1 MSPSQGDRKS
11 RYCSEKKMLEL
22 WKNLFAIAPFI
33 PHGHCYLWKPGLV
46 SLHIASDSLIALA
59 YYSIP
64 ITLLYFV
71 RKRQDLPY
79 PWIFLLFSTF
89 IIACGATHLM
99 EIWTLWHPIYWLSG
113 CLKAITA
120 FISVLT
126 AIELVPIVPKVLA
139 LPSPAQMEAANR
151 KLEREIGERKIA
163 EAALQEREQFLS
175 NIYNSV
181 TDTLWVVEQVE
192 DGEFQVVSMNRA
204 IESSTE
210 TLAEHWIGKRLDEL
224 WDIDTATTIRSHYHD
239 CLQQGKT
246 ISYEENLPFGEQ
258 ICCFL
263 TTLTPLVAP
272 DERTRLLG
280 VSMDIT
286 ERKQAENALKESE
299 ERWQLAL
306 RGNKDGIWDWNVR
319 TNQVFFS
326 ARWKKILGYED
337 CEISHHLDEWAKRVH
352 PDDFAWVME
361 TIQNHFA
368 KKTPFYQT
376 EHRIL
381 CKDGTYKWILD
392 RGQALWDDNGNAI
405 RMVGSSTDITE
416 SKKAEAELR
425 WKETLLRSMTD
436 ASPLAFF
443 VVDNRSDDILYF
455 NHRFCN
461 IWGIEHLEEQ
471 MQRGQLKNNE
481 IVPHCL
487 PVLADVP
494 AFAESCKPLQ
504 REENRAVVEDEI
516 PFSDGRT
523 IRRFSTQIRDE
534 SDRYFG
540 RLYLFEDITERK
552 QIEEQLQLADFSL
565 ERSSLALAWIDRDAR
580 ILRVNQTACEQRGYS
595 REELV
600 SMRVWET
607 DPNFPREVWP
617 QHWQQ
622 LKEQKTLSFTSQQSR
637 KDGSVLPVEITLNYL
652 EFNGKEYNFACAR
665 DISDRYRAEEA
676 LRASQARLSGVLDIA
691 DEAIISVDS
700 SQRITL
706 YNQGAERIFG
716 YTSEEMLGQ
725 TLDRL
730 LPERFVASH
739 RQHVDRFAQSA
750 QTARKMGRRGEIVG
764 RRKDGTEF
772 PAEASIS
779 QLELTGEKVFTVFL
793 RDISDRKQAETALKE
808 SEARFQAFMNHSP
821 AAAWITDRDGRLLY
835 FSKTYSRMF
844 NLPTKYSVGKTDLNI
859 YPAEFRQEYL
869 KNIRKVVE
877 TNQTLEAIELAPLAD
892 GSIGEFLVYK
902 FPLPTSSGQVLVG
915 GVAIDVTER
924 KKAEA
929 ALRQRE
935 QEFRALVENAPDI
948 IMRFDRECR
957 YLYINPIVEGQL
969 GIPPVAF
976 IGKTINELGAPE
988 ALVNLWRTTLE
999 QVFETGCEQNIEY
1012 EIPSLAG
1019 LTYYAS
1025 RVVPE
1030 LGSDGSVQSVLAVA
1044 RDISERKL
1052 AEMALKQARNELETR
1067 VKQRTALLATANKE
1081 LRQEIAD
1088 RKQAQVALQVSEAR
1102 LKELL
1107 DNTAAFISSARIHP
1121 DRVWEYDY
1129 YSPNGEEIFGYKGEE
1144 FAADPSLWLSR
1155 IPAEDI
1161 EAIVLPAMEDLYNGQ
1176 QLTIEYR
1183 FCHKNGNFLWLSNT
1197 LLAKKH
1203 ASEDYWFA
1211 TGIVIDIT
1219 ERKQAEKA
1227 LQESEQRFA
1236 TLAKT
1241 APVGIF
1247 RTDIQGNCVYGNERS
1262 FEMIGLSPEESIG
1275 AGWATA
1281 IHPEDRDRT
1290 IAAWLSF
1297 VQQGIPYHCEHR
1309 FKRLDGS
1316 VIWVLGQAIAEK
1328 DVDGNTIGYI
1338 GTITDITERK
1348 QSEQLL
1354 KDYNQL
1360 LETQVQER
1368 TAALTQTNA
1377 QLEQEIE
1384 ERKQIEDQLRRS
1396 ETKLSAILDNA
1407 GACIYIKD
1415 LNGTYLYVNRLTE
1428 EFFGCSASEII
1439 GNNDRNFFAEEF
1451 VLAYKETCDRVT
1463 NSGLVHRFE
1472 EIGIDSNGE
1481 LHYVLSTK
1489 VPLKNSDGDVYGL
1502 CGISTDI
1509 TELKKTEAALRQ
1521 SEERMQALLS
1531 AIPDLMLRH
1540 RVDGTYL
1547 DVAGNDSSLLVPRDE
1562 FIGKKL
1568 QETPIPE
1575 QIKTDLLERFQVVAE
1590 TGTLQLY
1597 EHDLEKPDGIH
1608 SYETRIVKSGVDEV
1622 VCLVRDITERK
1633 RAQVALQE
1641 SEERYRTVITAMAE
1655 GIVLQDADGA
1665 IRTCNASAK
1674 RILGLSRKQMM
1685 GRTSLDPNWRAVRE
1699 DGSPFPGEEHPAMV
1713 TLRTGKACLNVVM
1726 GVHKPDG
1733 SFTWISINSQPLRR
1747 AGEPL
1752 PHAVVCSFA
1761 DITARKQA
1769 QEALRQSEARY
1780 LAILEDQTEMIGR
1793 SLPDGTLTFVN
1804 EAFCRF
1810 YGMTREQLIGHCY
1823 EPNVFEED
1831 RELVARL
1838 VKTLSVDNPLVIIEN
1853 RVIAKGQEV
1862 RWTQWVN
1869 RGIFDENGQLL
1880 EFQGV
1885 GRDITDR
1892 KLAEESLRRYEKIV
1906 AATTDAICLVDRNY
1920 TYQVVNQAYLNW
1932 HHRNREEILG
1942 RTISEVLGKEL
1953 FEAQIKPRV
1962 ERCLSGETVQYEL
1975 WVKYPNAEEK
1985 FLSATYAPYVEA
1997 DGTISGVVASLRN
2010 LTKLKQMEV
2019 ALQQSEST
2027 LRAFFNSSV
2036 MMMGIVELYEDDFL
2050 HLSANPATAQFF
2062 GTTPEAMQNHFVGK
2076 SGMPRSLLQL
2086 WLGHYWE
2093 AVKTQAPVRFEYAH
2107 ETPTGQKWLSASVC
2121 PITIGSNGRPRLSYI
2136 VEDVSDRKRAEEAL
2150 QQSESTLRSFFDS
2163 GSMLMGIVELYD
2175 DDILHLSDNPTSAR
2189 FFGTTPEQMKN
2200 RFASEMGVPPAHL
2213 QQWIERYREALQTQ
2227 AAVRFE
2233 YPHETPTELK
2243 WLSASV
2249 CPIGIGSNGRPR
2261 LSYIVEDISER
2272 KRAEEALSLSEGRL
2286 KHLTASIPG
2295 TLYSFGYYPD
2305 GSAKFEYVSPG
2316 CRDLFE
2322 LEPEQVLAE
2331 RNLLENQVS
2340 PDDRPRFEEAI
2351 SYSLQNLQPVTAEWR
2366 NINPSGKQRWLR
2378 AQAQPECRE
2387 DGSKVWHGV
2396 ILDITERKLAEEK
2409 LKRAEYKYRTLI
2421 EQIPGIVYIS
2431 PLEATTEEAYISPQ
2445 LQQLLEVPPEE
2456 WSAGFFNS
2464 WADYVHPEDRDRVW
2478 QAVSTTI
2485 STGEPL
2491 RVEYR
2496 MITRNGRTVWIRDRA
2511 NLVLSSDGRTRVL
2524 QGLALDISD
2533 RKQIEQALQES
2544 NERFHLATSAVK
2556 GFIYDWDLK
2565 PNIVLRTRGL
2575 FELVGYRPEEADAK
2589 VDWWNEHVHPEDLP
2603 KISQQLSE
2611 AFANETQSYYVLEYR
2626 LRHRDGHYVYL
2637 SDYGTISRDANRRPI
2652 RAVGHS
2658 IDVSERK
2665 QAEAA
2670 LQKALQAAQAASV
2683 AKSRFLSNMSHE
2695 LRTPLNAI
2703 LGFSQ
2708 VMVRSSSVSPDQKE
2722 QLKIINRSGEHLLNL
2737 INDILSMA
2745 KIEAGQTTLNEN
2757 RFDLYQLLND
2767 LEQML
2772 KLKALSK
2779 GLQLTFERA
2788 LNVPQYVQTDENK
2801 LRQIL
2806 INLLGNAIKFTASG
2820 HVVSRVKKSRLSGKS
2835 DLQDPSSKTYLLFEI
2850 EDTGPG
2856 IAPAEIKTLF
2866 DPFVQTEAG
2875 RKSMQGTGLGLP
2887 ISRQFV
2893 EMMGGEIAVSSQLGQ
2908 GTIFAFDIL
2917 ASAVAEPDDK
2927 SLLITQEV
2935 IGLEPNQP
2943 VYRILVVE
2951 DVEENRQLLL
2961 KILKPLGFEVREA
2974 VNGQEA
2980 IALWST
2986 WKPHLI
2992 WMDMRM
2998 PVMDGY
3004 EATRE
3009 IKALEQQSVVAREN
3023 NNLPTNSSSTNATK
3037 IIALTASAFDEDRAK
3052 IMTAGCDDFIHKPFR
3067 ESILF
3072 DKMAQ
3077 HLGVRYIYQE
3087 DWSNSSPELATPRN
3101 LTPEDLNVMPSEW
3114 IAQFRQEV
3122 LCAND
3127 ELILQLIDQIPESEA
3142 SLAHTLA
3149 DLVNNFRLDILFNL
3163 VRASSNE

>member
-1 MSPSQGDRKS
+1 
-11 RYCSEKKMLEL
+11 MLEL

-46 SLHIASDSLIALA
+46 SLHIASDSLITLA

-89 IIACGATHLM
+89 IIACGTTHLM
-99 EIWTLWHPIYWLSG
+99 EIWTLWHPTYWLSG

-120 FISVLT
+120 LVSVVT
-126 AIELVPIVPKVLA
+126 AIALVPLIPKVLA
-139 LPSPAQMEAANR
+139 LPSPAQLEAANR
-151 KLEREIGERKIA
+151 ELEQEIRERIKV

-181 TDTLWVVEQVE
+181 ADALWVVEQLE
-192 DGEFQVVSMNRA
+192 DDEFQVVSMNRA
-204 IESSTE
+204 IETSSG

-224 WDIDTATTIRSHYHD
+224 WDIDTAATIRAHYHD
-239 CLQQGKT
+239 CLQQGQT

-263 TTLTPLVAP
+263 TTLTPLV
-272 DERTRLLG
+272 DRDSRTRLLG

-306 RGNKDGIWDWNVR
+306 RGNKDGIWDWSVG

-352 PDDFAWVME
+352 PDDITWVME
-361 TIQNHFA
+361 TIENHFA
-368 KKTPFYQT
+368 KKTPFYET

-381 CKDGTYKWILD
+381 CKDGTYKWIRD
-392 RGQALWDDNGNAI
+392 RGQALWDDDGNAI

-416 SKKAEAELR
+416 SKEAEAELR

-443 VVDNRSDDILYF
+443 VVDNRSDAILYF
-455 NHRFCN
+455 NHRFCQ

-471 MQRGQLKNNE
+471 MQRGQLKNND

-487 PVLADVP
+487 PVLADIP

-504 REENRAVVEDEI
+504 SEENRVVVEDEI

-523 IRRFSTQIRDE
+523 IRRFSTQIRDD

-595 REELV
+595 REELL

-607 DPNFPREVWP
+607 DPNFPSEVWP

-622 LKEQKTLSFTSQQSR
+622 LKEQKTLSFTSQQYR

-676 LRASQARLSGVLDIA
+676 LRASQALLSGVLDIA

-716 YTSEEMLGQ
+716 YTSQEMLGQ

-730 LPERFVASH
+730 LPERFAASH
-739 RQHVDRFAQSA
+739 RQHVGQFAQSA

-779 QLELTGEKVFTVFL
+779 QLELAGEKLFTVFL
-793 RDISDRKQAETALKE
+793 RDISDRKRAETALKE
-808 SEARFQAFMNHSP
+808 SEARFQAFMDNSP
-821 AAAWITDRDGRLLY
+821 APAWITDGKGKLLY
-835 FSKTYSRMF
+835 CSQAYCRIF
-844 NLPTKYSVGKTDLNI
+844 NVAKESVGKIDLSI
-859 YPAEFRQEYL
+859 HPQKFSQEYL
-869 KNIRKVVE
+869 NNIRKVIE
-877 TNQTLEAIELAPLAD
+877 TNQALEAIELGSLAD
-892 GSIGEFLVYK
+892 GTVGEFVVYK
-902 FPLPTSSGQVLVG
+902 FPLPSSSGEVLVG
-915 GVAIDVTER
+915 GIALDITER

-929 ALRQRE
+929 ALQQRE

-948 IMRFDRECR
+948 IMRLDREGR
-957 YLYINPIVEGQL
+957 YLYINPTVERQS
-969 GIPPVAF
+969 GIPPAAF
-976 IGKTINELGAPE
+976 IGKTVAEFGAPE
-988 ALVNLWRTTLE
+988 ALVNLWQTVIQRVVETGQE
-999 QVFETGCEQNIEY
+999 QVIEY
-1012 EIPSLAG
+1012 EIPSVTG
-1019 LTYYAS
+1019 PTTYYAS

-1030 LGSDGSVQSVLAVA
+1030 FGSDGSVQSVLGIA
-1044 RDISERKL
+1044 RDISQQQAALRERKI
-1052 AEMALKQARNELETR
+1052 AEAALKQAYDELEIR

-1081 LRQEIAD
+1081 LRQEIAE
-1088 RKQAQVALQVSEAR
+1088 RQAALRELKQAQAALQTSEAR
-1102 LKELL
+1102 LKEVL
-1107 DNTAAFISSARIHP
+1107 DNTAAFISSAHIRP
-1121 DRVWEYDY
+1121 DRVWEYVY

-1144 FAADPSLWLSR
+1144 FAADPSLWFSR
-1155 IPAEDI
+1155 IPPEDI
-1161 EAIVLPAMEDLYNGQ
+1161 EIIVQPAIEGLYAGRQ
-1176 QLTIEYR
+1176 ITIEYR
-1183 FCHKNGNFLWLSNT
+1183 FRHKDGSLRWLSNT

-1203 ASEDYWFA
+1203 KSEDYWFA

-1236 TLAKT
+1236 TLAET

-1262 FEMIGLSPEESIG
+1262 FEMIGLSLGESIG

-1281 IHPEDRDRT
+1281 IHPEDRDRV

-1297 VQQGIPYHCEHR
+1297 VQQGIPYYCEHR
-1309 FKRLDGS
+1309 FQRPDSS
-1316 VIWVLGQAIAEK
+1316 VIWVLGQAISEK
-1328 DVDGNTIGYI
+1328 DVDGNIIGYI

-1354 KDYNQL
+1354 EAYNQL
-1360 LETQVQER
+1360 LESQVQER

-1384 ERKQIEDQLRRS
+1384 ERKQIEHQLRGS
-1396 ETKLSAILDNA
+1396 EAKLSAILENA

-1415 LNGTYLYVNRLTE
+1415 LDGTYTYVNRLTE
-1428 EFFGCSASEII
+1428 ELFGCSEAEII
-1439 GNNDRNFFAEEF
+1439 GYNDRKFFAEEF
-1451 VLAYKETCDRVT
+1451 AVAYKENNERVT
-1463 NSGLVHRFE
+1463 NSGVVHRFE
-1472 EIGIDSNGE
+1472 EVSVDRHGE
-1481 LHYVLSTK
+1481 LHYFLSTK
-1489 VPLKNSDGDVYGL
+1489 VPLKNSDGDVYAM

-1509 TELKKTEAALRQ
+1509 TELKKTETALRQ
-1521 SEERMQALLS
+1521 SEERMQALLR
-1531 AIPDLMLRH
+1531 AIPDLMVRH

-1547 DVAGNDSSLLVPRDE
+1547 DVAGNDSSLQVPCE
-1562 FIGKKL
+1562 ALIGRKL
-1568 QETPIPE
+1568 QDTCLPEPI
-1575 QIKTDLLERFQVVAE
+1575 KADLLERFQLVAE
-1590 TGTLQLY
+1590 TGALELY
-1597 EHDLEKPDGIH
+1597 EHDLETAEGIH
-1608 SYETRIVKSGVDEV
+1608 NYETRIVKSSADEV
-1622 VCLVRDITERK
+1622 VCLVRDITDRK
-1633 RAQVALQE
+1633 QSQAALQE
-1641 SEERYRTVITAMAE
+1641 SEERYRTVIAAMAE

-1685 GRTSLDPNWRAVRE
+1685 GRTSLDPNWRAIRE

-1713 TLRTGKACLNVVM
+1713 TLRTGKACSNIVM

-1733 SFTWISINSQPLRR
+1733 SFTWISINSQPLCR

-1752 PHAVVCSFA
+1752 PHAVVSSFA

-1769 QEALRQSEARY
+1769 EEALRQSEALY
-1780 LAILEDQTEMIGR
+1780 LAILEDQTELIGR

-1810 YGMTREQLIGHCY
+1810 YGKTREELFGQRY
-1823 EPNVFEED
+1823 EPNIFEED

-1885 GRDITDR
+1885 GRDITER
-1892 KLAEESLRRYEKIV
+1892 KLAEENLRRYEKIV
-1906 AATTDAICLVDRNY
+1906 ATTTDAICLVDRNY
-1920 TYQVVNQAYLNW
+1920 TYQIVNQAYLNW
-1932 HHRNREEILG
+1932 HNRHQEEILG
-1942 RTISEVLGKEL
+1942 QTVSEVLGADL
-1953 FEAQIKPRV
+1953 FETQLKPKLDQ
-1962 ERCLSGETVQYEL
+1962 CLAGQTVQYEL
-1975 WVKYPNAEEK
+1975 WVNYSSTEDK
-1985 FLSATYAPYVEA
+1985 FLSATYSPYLEA
-1997 DGTISGVVASLRN
+1997 DGNISGVVVSLRN
-2010 LTKLKQMEV
+2010 LTELKR
-2019 ALQQSEST
+2019 T
-2027 LRAFFNSSV
+2027 
-2036 MMMGIVELYEDDFL
+2036 
-2050 HLSANPATAQFF
+2050 
-2062 GTTPEAMQNHFVGK
+2062 
-2076 SGMPRSLLQL
+2076 
-2086 WLGHYWE
+2086 
-2093 AVKTQAPVRFEYAH
+2093 
-2107 ETPTGQKWLSASVC
+2107 
-2121 PITIGSNGRPRLSYI
+2121 
-2136 VEDVSDRKRAEEAL
+2136 EEAL
-2150 QQSESTLRSFFDS
+2150 GQSESTLRSFFDS

-2227 AAVRFE
+2227 AAARFE
-2233 YPHETPTELK
+2233 YPHETQTELK

-2249 CPIGIGSNGRPR
+2249 CPIGIGPNGRPR
-2261 LSYIVEDISER
+2261 LSYIVEDISDR
-2272 KRAEEALSLSEGRL
+2272 KRAEEALRLSEARL
-2286 KHLTASIPG
+2286 QHLTASIPG

-2305 GSAKFEYVSPG
+2305 GSAKFEYVSQG
-2316 CRDLFE
+2316 CEEMFE
-2322 LEPEQVLAE
+2322 IKPEQVLE
-2331 RNLLENQVS
+2331 DRNLLENQVS
-2340 PDDRPRFEEAI
+2340 PDDQPRFEEAI
-2351 SYSLQNLQPVTAEWR
+2351 SYSLQSLQPLTTEWR
-2366 NINPSGKQRWLR
+2366 NIAPSGKQKWLR
-2378 AQAQPECRE
+2378 VQAQLEDRE

-2396 ILDITERKLAEEK
+2396 ILDISDRKLAEEK
-2409 LKRAEYKYRTLI
+2409 LKQAEHKYRTLI
-2421 EQIPGIVYIS
+2421 EQIPGVVYIS
-2431 PLEATTEEAYISPQ
+2431 PIDGNTEQGYISPQ
-2445 LQQLLEVPPEE
+2445 LQQLLEVPSEE
-2456 WSAGFFNS
+2456 WSPGFFNS
-2464 WADYVHPEDRDRVW
+2464 WAAYVHPEDRDRVW

-2491 RVEYR
+2491 SVEYR
-2496 MITRNGRTVWIRDRA
+2496 MITRSGKMLWLRDRA
-2511 NLVLSSDGRTRVL
+2511 NLVVSSDGQTRVL
-2524 QGLALDISD
+2524 QGLAFDISD
-2533 RKQIEQALQES
+2533 RKQIEEALQES
-2544 NERFHLATSAVK
+2544 NERFQLATSAVK
-2556 GFIYDWDLK
+2556 GFIYDSDFRQ
-2565 PNIVLRTRGL
+2565 NIVLRTRGL

-2589 VDWWNEHVHPEDLP
+2589 VEWWNEHVHPEDLP
-2603 KISQQLSE
+2603 KVSQQLSE
-2611 AFANETQSYYVLEYR
+2611 AFANETQSYYLLEYR

-2637 SDYGTISRDANRRPI
+2637 SDYGTLMRDANGRAI
-2652 RAVGHS
+2652 RAVGHA
-2658 IDVSERK
+2658 IDVSEQQAALRERRK
-2665 QAEAA
+2665 AEAA
-2670 LQKALQAAQAASV
+2670 LQKALQAAQAASI

-2708 VMVRSSSVSPDQKE
+2708 VMVRSSSVTSEQKE

-2737 INDILSMA
+2737 INDILSLS
-2745 KIEAGQTTLNEN
+2745 KIEAGQTTLNES

-2767 LEQML
+2767 LEQMF
-2772 KLKALSK
+2772 KIKAISK

-2788 LNVPQYVQTDENK
+2788 SNVPQYVQTDENK
-2801 LRQIL
+2801 LRQVF
-2806 INLLGNAIKFTASG
+2806 INLLGNSLKFTASG
-2820 HVVSRVKKSRLSGKS
+2820 HIALRVKKGRISEKSG
-2835 DLQDPSSKTYLLFEI
+2835 LQNLGSKTYLLFEI
-2850 EDTGPG
+2850 QDTGPG
-2856 IAPAEIKTLF
+2856 IAPDEIKTLF

-2887 ISRQFV
+2887 ISQQFV
-2893 EMMGGEIAVSSQLGQ
+2893 EMMGGQIAVSSQLGQ
-2908 GTIFAFDIL
+2908 GTIFTFDIL
-2917 ASAVAEPDDK
+2917 ASEVDEPDEK
-2927 SLLITQEV
+2927 SLSITQEV

-2961 KILKPLGFEVREA
+2961 RILEPLGFEVREA

-3009 IKALEQQSVVAREN
+3009 IKALEQQSVVAGEN
-3023 NNLPTNSSSTNATK
+3023 HNLPANSSSTNATK

-3067 ESILF
+3067 ESMLF

-3087 DWSNSSPELATPRN
+3087 DLSDSSPELATPRN
-3101 LTPEDLNVMPSEW
+3101 LTLEDLNVMPSEW

-3127 ELILQLIDQIPESEA
+3127 EVILQLIDQIPESEA
-3142 SLAHTLA
+3142 SLAHTLT
-3149 DLVNNFRLDILFNL
+3149 DLVNNFRLDILFDL
-3163 VRASSNE
+3163 IRASSNE

>member
-1 MSPSQGDRKS
+1 
-11 RYCSEKKMLEL
+11 MLEL
-22 WKNLFAIAPFI
+22 WKNLFPVEPFI

-64 ITLLYFV
+64 ITLVYFV

-89 IIACGATHLM
+89 IIACGTTHLM
-99 EIWTLWHPIYWLSG
+99 EIWTLWHPTYWLSG

-120 FISVLT
+120 LVSVVT
-126 AIELVPIVPKVLA
+126 AIALVPLIPKILA
-139 LPSPAQMEAANR
+139 LPSPAQLEAANR
-151 KLEREIGERKIA
+151 KLEQEIRERIKV

-181 TDTLWVVEQVE
+181 ADHLWVVEQLE

-204 IESSTE
+204 VETSSG
-210 TLAEHWIGKRLDEL
+210 TLVEHWISKRLDEL
-224 WDIDTATTIRSHYHD
+224 WELEIAATIRARYHD
-239 CLQQGKT
+239 CLQQGQT

-258 ICCFL
+258 IRCFL
-263 TTLTPLVAP
+263 TTLTPLL
-272 DERTRLLG
+272 DRDSRTRLLG

-306 RGNKDGIWDWNVR
+306 RGNNDGIWDWNVG

-337 CEISHHLDEWAKRVH
+337 CEISHHLGEWTKRVH

-361 TIQNHFA
+361 AIQNHLA
-368 KKTPFYQT
+368 KKTPFYEA

-392 RGQALWDDNGNAI
+392 RGQALWDDGGNAI

-416 SKKAEAELR
+416 SKKAEEELR

-436 ASPLAFF
+436 TSPLAFF

-455 NHRFCN
+455 NHRFCQ

-471 MQRGQLKNNE
+471 MHRSQLKNNDIIPE
-481 IVPHCL
+481 CL

-504 REENRAVVEDEI
+504 SEENRAVVEDEI
-516 PFSDGRT
+516 PFRDGRT

-540 RLYLFEDITERK
+540 RLYLFEDITDRK
-552 QIEEQLQLADFSL
+552 QIEEQLKLADFSL

-595 REELV
+595 REELL
-600 SMRVWET
+600 SMYVWEA
-607 DPNFPREVWP
+607 DPNFPIEVWS

-622 LKEQKTLSFTSQQSR
+622 LKEQKTLWFNSQHYR
-637 KDGSVLPVEITLNYL
+637 KDGSIIPVEITLNYL
-652 EFNGKEYNFACAR
+652 EFNGKEYSFACAR
-665 DISDRYRAEEA
+665 DISERYRAEEA
-676 LRASQARLSGVLDIA
+676 LRASQARLSGILDIA

-716 YTSEEMLGQ
+716 YTSEEILGQ

-730 LPERFVASH
+730 LPERFAASH
-739 RQHVDRFAQSA
+739 QQHVDRFAQSA
-750 QTARKMGRRGEIVG
+750 QTARKMGKRGEIVG

-821 AAAWITDRDGRLLY
+821 AAAWITDSEGRILY
-835 FSKTYSRMF
+835 FSEAYSRLF
-844 NLPTKYSVGKTDLNI
+844 NLPRDLVGNIDLYI
-859 YPAEFRQEYL
+859 FPAELIQEYL
-869 KNIRKVVE
+869 KNIRTVLE
-877 TNQTLEAIELAPLAD
+877 TNQTLETIELARLAD
-892 GSIGEFLVYK
+892 GSTGEFLVYK
-902 FPLPTSSGQVLVG
+902 FPLPTSSGQVLIG
-915 GVAIDVTER
+915 GISLDITDR

-929 ALRQRE
+929 ALQQRE

-948 IMRFDRECR
+948 IMRLDRECR
-957 YLYINPIVEGQL
+957 YLYINPTVERQS
-969 GIPPVAF
+969 GITPAAF

-988 ALVNLWRTTLE
+988 ALVNLWRTTIE
-999 QVFETGCEQNIEY
+999 QVFETGREQNIEY
-1012 EIPSLAG
+1012 EIPSVAG

-1030 LGSDGSVQSVLAVA
+1030 FDSNGTVQSVLAIA
-1044 RDISERKL
+1044 RDISDRKV
-1052 AEMALKQARNELETR
+1052 AEAALEKARDELEIR
-1067 VKQRTALLATANKE
+1067 VKERTALLATANKE
-1081 LRQEIAD
+1081 LRQEISD
-1088 RKQAQVALQVSEAR
+1088 RKQAEAALETSESR

-1121 DRVWEYDY
+1121 DRVWEYNY
-1129 YSPNGEEIFGYKGEE
+1129 YSPNGEALFGYKGEE
-1144 FAADPSLWLSR
+1144 FAADPSLWFSR
-1155 IPAEDI
+1155 IPAEDMK
-1161 EAIVLPAMEDLYNGQ
+1161 AIVLPAMEDLYAGHQ
-1176 QLTIEYR
+1176 ITIEYR
-1183 FCHKNGNFLWLSNT
+1183 FHHKNGNVRWLSNT
-1197 LLAKKH
+1197 LLAKKIEY
-1203 ASEDYWFA
+1203 EDVWFA

-1219 ERKQAEKA
+1219 ERKQAEQA

-1247 RTDIQGNCVYGNERS
+1247 RNNTQGYCVYGNERCL
-1262 FEMIGLSPEESIG
+1262 EMVGLSLEESIG
-1275 AGWATA
+1275 EGWATA
-1281 IHPEDRDRT
+1281 LYPDDRDRVIT
-1290 IAAWLSF
+1290 AWYNF
-1297 VQQGIPYHCEHR
+1297 VQENIPYDCE
-1309 FKRLDGS
+1309 FRLQRRDGS
-1316 VIWVLGQAIAEK
+1316 IIWVLGQAIAETNL
-1328 DVDGNTIGYI
+1328 DGNTIGYI

-1354 KDYNQL
+1354 REYNQN
-1360 LETQVQER
+1360 LENQVQQR
-1368 TAALTQTNA
+1368 TVALTQINA

-1384 ERKQIEDQLRRS
+1384 ERKRS
-1396 ETKLSAILDNA
+1396 
-1407 GACIYIKD
+1407 
-1415 LNGTYLYVNRLTE
+1415 
-1428 EFFGCSASEII
+1428 
-1439 GNNDRNFFAEEF
+1439 
-1451 VLAYKETCDRVT
+1451 
-1463 NSGLVHRFE
+1463 
-1472 EIGIDSNGE
+1472 
-1481 LHYVLSTK
+1481 
-1489 VPLKNSDGDVYGL
+1489 
-1502 CGISTDI
+1502 
-1509 TELKKTEAALRQ
+1509 
-1521 SEERMQALLS
+1521 QA
-1531 AIPDLMLRH
+1531 
-1540 RVDGTYL
+1540 
-1547 DVAGNDSSLLVPRDE
+1547 
-1562 FIGKKL
+1562 
-1568 QETPIPE
+1568 
-1575 QIKTDLLERFQVVAE
+1575 
-1590 TGTLQLY
+1590 
-1597 EHDLEKPDGIH
+1597 
-1608 SYETRIVKSGVDEV
+1608 
-1622 VCLVRDITERK
+1622 
-1633 RAQVALQE
+1633 ALQE

-1655 GIVLQDADGA
+1655 GIVLQDRDGA

-1674 RILGLSRKQMM
+1674 RILGVSRKQMM
-1685 GRTSLDPNWRAVRE
+1685 GRTSLDPAWRAVRE
-1699 DGSPFPGEEHPAMV
+1699 DGSHFPGEEHPAMV
-1713 TLRTGKACLNVVM
+1713 TLRTGKACSNVVM

-1733 SFTWISINSQPLRR
+1733 SFTWISINTRPIFRPHQS
-1747 AGEPL
+1747 L
-1752 PHAVVCSFA
+1752 PNGVVCSFA

-1769 QEALRQSEARY
+1769 EEALRQSEARY
-1780 LAILEDQTEMIGR
+1780 LAILEDQTELIGR
-1793 SLPDGTLTFVN
+1793 ALPDGTLTFVN

-1810 YGMTREQLIGHCY
+1810 YGMTREELIGQRY

-1838 VKTLSVDNPLVIIEN
+1838 IKTLSVDNPLVIIEN

-1869 RGIFDENGQLL
+1869 RGIFDKDGQLL

-1892 KLAEESLRRYEKIV
+1892 KRAEENLRRYEKIV
-1906 AATTDAICLVDRNY
+1906 ATTTDAIFLVDRHY

-1932 HHRNREEILG
+1932 HQRSREEILG
-1942 RTISEVLGKEL
+1942 HTISEILNKDL
-1953 FEAQIKPRV
+1953 FETQIKAKLDQ
-1962 ERCLSGETVQYEL
+1962 CLTGETLQYEL
-1975 WVKYPNAEEK
+1975 WVKYSSGDEK
-1985 FLSATYAPYVEA
+1985 FLSVTYAPYLET

-2010 LTKLKQMEV
+2010 LTELKRMEV

-2036 MMMGIVELYEDDFL
+2036 MMMGIVELYEDDIL
-2050 HLSANPATAQFF
+2050 LLSANLATGQLLSS
-2062 GTTPEAMQNHFVGK
+2062 TPEALHNQFVSK
-2076 SGMPRSLLQL
+2076 SGVPRSLIDL
-2086 WLGHYWE
+2086 WLSYYRE
-2093 AVKTQAPVRFEYAH
+2093 AVKTQAPVRFEYAR
-2107 ETPTGQKWLSASVC
+2107 ETPTGQKWLSACVC
-2121 PITIGSNGRPRLSYI
+2121 QISIGSNGRPRLSYI
-2136 VEDVSDRKRAEEAL
+2136 VEDISDRKQAEEAL

-2163 GSMLMGIVELYD
+2163 GSMLMGIVELYE
-2175 DDILHLSDNPTSAR
+2175 DDILHLSDNLASAR
-2189 FFGTTPEQMKN
+2189 FFGATPEQMKN
-2200 RFASEMGVPPAHL
+2200 RFASEMGVPPAHRK
-2213 QQWIERYREALQTQ
+2213 QWIDRYREALHTQ
-2227 AAVRFE
+2227 AVVRFE
-2233 YPHETPTELK
+2233 YPHETPTEQK

-2249 CPIGIGSNGRPR
+2249 CPIGIGPNGRPR
-2261 LSYIVEDISER
+2261 LSYIVEDISDR
-2272 KRAEEALSLSEGRL
+2272 KRAQEALRLSEARL
-2286 KHLTASIPG
+2286 QHLTASIPG
-2295 TLYSFGYYPD
+2295 TLYSYGYYPD
-2305 GSAKFEYVSPG
+2305 GSAKFEYISLG
-2316 CRDLFE
+2316 CRDMFE
-2322 LEPEQVLAE
+2322 VEPEQALEDRSA
-2331 RNLLENQVS
+2331 LLNQFS
-2340 PDDRPRFEEAI
+2340 SEDEPEHQEAVARAI
-2351 SYSLQNLQPVTAEWR
+2351 QNVQPLTSEWR
-2366 NINPSGKQRWLR
+2366 NITPSGKQRWLR

-2396 ILDITERKLAEEK
+2396 ILDITDRKLSEEK
-2409 LKRAEYKYRTLI
+2409 LKQAEYKYRTLI
-2421 EQIPGIVYIS
+2421 EQIPGVVYIS
-2431 PLEATTEEAYISPQ
+2431 PLKATTEEAYISPQ
-2445 LQQLLEVPPEE
+2445 LQQLVEVPPEE
-2456 WSAGFFNS
+2456 WYAGFFNS

-2478 QAVSTTI
+2478 QAVGNTI

-2496 MITRNGRTVWIRDRA
+2496 MITRSGRTVWVRDRA
-2511 NLVLSSDGRTRVL
+2511 NLVLAANGKTQVL
-2524 QGLALDISD
+2524 QGLAFDISD
-2533 RKQIEQALQES
+2533 RKQMEQALQES
-2544 NERFHLATSAVK
+2544 NERFQLAASAVK
-2556 GFIYDWDLK
+2556 GFIYDWDFQQ
-2565 PNIVLRTRGL
+2565 NTILRTQGL
-2575 FELVGYRPEEADAK
+2575 FDAVGYRPEEAEAK
-2589 VDWWNEHVHPEDLP
+2589 LEWWNEHVHPEDLP
-2603 KISQQLSE
+2603 NASGQLAE
-2611 AFANETQSYYVLEYR
+2611 AFSNPTQIYYAIEYR
-2626 LRHRDGHYVYL
+2626 LRHRNGHYVYL
-2637 SDYGTISRDANRRPI
+2637 SDYGAIARDANGRAI
-2652 RAVGHS
+2652 RAVGHA
-2658 IDVSERK
+2658 IDVSDRRK
-2665 QAEAA
+2665 AEAA
-2670 LQKALQAAQAASV
+2670 LQKALQAAQAASI

-2708 VMVRSSSVSPDQKE
+2708 VMVRSSSLSSDHKE
-2722 QLKIINRSGEHLLNL
+2722 QLKIINHSGEHLLNL

-2757 RFDLYQLLND
+2757 RFDLYQLLDD

-2772 KLKALSK
+2772 KLKAISK
-2779 GLQLTFERA
+2779 GLHLIFERA
-2788 LNVPQYVQTDENK
+2788 SDLPQYVQSDENK

-2806 INLLGNAIKFTASG
+2806 LNLLGNSIKFTASG
-2820 HVVSRVKKSRLSGKS
+2820 QVVLRAKKGRVSKKNRSLNLGA
-2835 DLQDPSSKTYLLFEI
+2835 KTHLLFEV

-2856 IAPAEIKTLF
+2856 ISPNEIETLF
-2866 DPFVQTEAG
+2866 DPFVQTESG

-2887 ISRQFV
+2887 ISQQFV
-2893 EMMGGEIAVSSQLGQ
+2893 EMMGGEIAASSQLGQ
-2908 GTIFAFDIL
+2908 GTIFRFDIV
-2917 ASAVAEPDDK
+2917 AIEVAEPDEK

-2935 IGLEPNQP
+2935 IGLESNQP

-2961 KILKPLGFEVREA
+2961 KILEPLGFEVREA

-3009 IKALEQQSVVAREN
+3009 IKALEQQSALAGEN
-3023 NNLPTNSSSTNATK
+3023 INLPANSSPTNATK
-3037 IIALTASAFDEDRAK
+3037 IIALTASAFEEDRAK

-3067 ESILF
+3067 ESMLF

-3077 HLGVRYIYQE
+3077 HLGVRYLYQE
-3087 DWSNSSPELATPRN
+3087 DLSHSLPQPATPRN

-3142 SLAHTLA
+3142 SLAHTLR
-3149 DLVNNFRLDILFNL
+3149 DLVNNFRLDILFDL
-3163 VRASSNE
+3163 IQASSNE

>member
-1 MSPSQGDRKS
+1 
-11 RYCSEKKMLEL
+11 MLEL
-22 WKNLFAIAPFI
+22 WKNLFATAPFI

-89 IIACGATHLM
+89 IIACGTTHLM
-99 EIWTLWHPIYWLSG
+99 EIWTLWHPTYWLSG
-113 CLKAITA
+113 GLKAITA
-120 FISVLT
+120 LVSVVT
-126 AIELVPIVPKVLA
+126 AIVLMPLIPKILA
-139 LPSPAQMEAANR
+139 LPSPAQLEAANR
-151 KLEREIGERKIA
+151 KLEQEIRERIKV

-181 TDTLWVVEQVE
+181 TDALWVVEQLE

-204 IESSTE
+204 VETSSA
-210 TLAEHWIGKRLDEL
+210 TLAEDWISKRLDEL
-224 WDIDTATTIRSHYHD
+224 WEIEIAATIRARYHD
-239 CLQQGKT
+239 CLQQGQT

-258 ICCFL
+258 IRCFL
-263 TTLTPLVAP
+263 TTLTPLSAP
-272 DERTRLLG
+272 DSRTRLLG

-306 RGNKDGIWDWNVR
+306 RGNNDGIWDWNVG

-326 ARWKKILGYED
+326 SRWKKILGYED

-361 TIQNHFA
+361 AIQNHLA
-368 KKTPFYQT
+368 KKTPFYET

-392 RGQALWDDNGNAI
+392 RGQALWDDGGNAI

-416 SKKAEAELR
+416 SKKAEEELR

-436 ASPLAFF
+436 TSPLAFF

-455 NHRFCN
+455 NHRFCQ

-471 MQRGQLKNNE
+471 MHRSQLKNNDIIPE
-481 IVPHCL
+481 CL

-504 REENRAVVEDEI
+504 SEENRAVVEDEI

-595 REELV
+595 REELL
-600 SMRVWET
+600 SMYVWEA
-607 DPNFPREVWP
+607 DPNFPIEVWS

-622 LKEQKTLSFTSQQSR
+622 LKEQKTLWFNSQHYR
-637 KDGSVLPVEITLNYL
+637 KDGSIIPVEITLNYL
-652 EFNGKEYNFACAR
+652 EFNGKEYSFACAR
-665 DISDRYRAEEA
+665 DISERYRAEEA

-730 LPERFVASH
+730 LPERFAASH

-750 QTARKMGRRGEIVG
+750 QTARKMGKRGEIVG

-779 QLELTGEKVFTVFL
+779 QLELTGDKVFTVFL
-793 RDISDRKQAETALKE
+793 RDISDRKQAEATLRE

-821 AAAWITDRDGRLLY
+821 AAAWITDREGKFLY
-835 FSKTYSRMF
+835 ISQTYARIF
-844 NLPTKYSVGKTDLNI
+844 NVPKDLVGKIDLSI
-859 YPAEFRQEYL
+859 HPPEFSQEYL
-869 KNIRKVVE
+869 KNIRKVAD
-877 TNQTLEAIELAPLAD
+877 TNRTLEAVERGRLAD

-902 FPLPTSSGQVLVG
+902 FPLTSSSGEVLVG
-915 GVAIDVTER
+915 GVAIDITDR
-924 KKAEA
+924 KRAEA
-929 ALRQRE
+929 ALQQRE

-948 IMRFDRECR
+948 IMRLDRECR
-957 YLYINPIVEGQL
+957 YLYINPTVERQS
-969 GIPPVAF
+969 GIPPASF

-988 ALVNLWRTTLE
+988 ALVNFWQTTIE

-1012 EIPSLAG
+1012 EISSLAG

-1052 AEMALKQARNELETR
+1052 AELDLKQARNELEIR

-1081 LRQEIAD
+1081 LLQEISD
-1088 RKQAQVALQVSEAR
+1088 RKQAQAALQTSESR

-1107 DNTAAFISSARIHP
+1107 DNTAAFIYSARIHP
-1121 DRVWEYDY
+1121 DRVWEYNY
-1129 YSPNGEEIFGYKGEE
+1129 YSPNGEAVFGYKGEE
-1144 FAADPSLWLSR
+1144 FAADSSLWLSR
-1155 IPAEDI
+1155 IPPEDM
-1161 EAIVLPAMEDLYNGQ
+1161 EAVVLPAMEDLYAGRQ
-1176 QLTIEYR
+1176 ITIEYR
-1183 FCHKNGNFLWLSNT
+1183 FCHKDGSLLWLSNT

-1203 ASEDYWFA
+1203 KSEDYWFA

-1236 TLAKT
+1236 TLAET

-1262 FEMIGLSPEESIG
+1262 FEMIGLSLGESMG

-1281 IHPEDRDRT
+1281 IYPEDRDRT

-1297 VQQGIPYHCEHR
+1297 VQQGIPYHHEHR
-1309 FKRLDGS
+1309 FQRPDGS

-1328 DVDGNTIGYI
+1328 DAEGNTIGYI
-1338 GTITDITERK
+1338 GTITDITGRK

-1360 LETQVQER
+1360 LEAQVQER

-1377 QLEQEIE
+1377 QLKQEIE

-1396 ETKLSAILDNA
+1396 EAKLSAILDNA

-1415 LNGTYLYVNRLTE
+1415 LNGTYIYVNRLTE

-1439 GNNDRNFFAEEF
+1439 GANDWKFFAEEF
-1451 VLAYKETCDRVT
+1451 VLAYKENCDRVT

-1472 EIGIDSNGE
+1472 EIGIDSKGD

-1509 TELKKTEAALRQ
+1509 TELKRTEAALRQ

-1531 AIPDLMLRH
+1531 AIPDLMVRH

-1547 DVAGNDSSLLVPRDE
+1547 DVAGNDNSLLVPRATL
-1562 FIGKKL
+1562 IGKKL

-1575 QIKTDLLERFQVVAE
+1575 QIKTDLLERFQVVVK
-1590 TGTLQLY
+1590 TGTLQIY
-1597 EHDLEKPDGIH
+1597 EHDLDKPDGIH
-1608 SYETRIVKSGVDEV
+1608 SYETRIVKSGADEV

-1633 RAQVALQE
+1633 RSQAALQE
-1641 SEERYRTVITAMAE
+1641 SEERYRTVIAAMAE
-1655 GIVLQDADGA
+1655 GIVLQDTDGV

-1685 GRTSLDPNWRAVRE
+1685 GRTSVDPRWQAVRE
-1699 DGSPFPGEEHPAMV
+1699 DGSPFPGEEHPAIV
-1713 TLRTGKACLNVVM
+1713 TLRTGKACSNVVI
-1726 GVHKPDG
+1726 GVQKPDN
-1733 SFTWISINSQPLRR
+1733 SFTWISINSQPLFR

-1752 PHAVVCSFA
+1752 PYAVVASFA

-1769 QEALRQSEARY
+1769 EEALRQSEARY
-1780 LAILEDQTEMIGR
+1780 RGILEDQTELIAR
-1793 SLPDGTLTFVN
+1793 FLPDGTLTYVN
-1804 EAFCRF
+1804 EAYCQFF
-1810 YGMTREQLIGHCY
+1810 GITREEIVGYCY
-1823 EPNVFEED
+1823 EPVVIEED
-1831 RELVARL
+1831 REYVAQC
-1838 VKTLSVDNPLVIIEN
+1838 VNKICWQNPVVTIEN
-1853 RVIAKGQEV
+1853 RVIAGGKI
-1862 RWTQWVN
+1862 RWTQWIN
-1869 RGIFDENGQLL
+1869 RGIFDSNGRLIELQA
-1880 EFQGV
+1880 V
-1885 GRDITDR
+1885 GRDISDR

-1906 AATTDAICLVDRNY
+1906 ATTNDAICLIERNY
-1920 TYQVVNQAYLNW
+1920 TYKIVNQAYLNW
-1932 HHRNREEILG
+1932 HNCCQEEILG
-1942 RTISEVLGKEL
+1942 YTISEFLGKDL
-1953 FEAQIKPRV
+1953 FETQIKPKV
-1962 ERCLSGETVQYEL
+1962 DRCLAGEIVQYEQ
-1975 WVKYPNAEEK
+1975 WFKYSNGEEK

-2010 LTKLKQMEV
+2010 LTRLKQMEV

-2036 MMMGIVELYEDDFL
+2036 MMMGIVELY
-2050 HLSANPATAQFF
+2050 
-2062 GTTPEAMQNHFVGK
+2062 
-2076 SGMPRSLLQL
+2076 
-2086 WLGHYWE
+2086 
-2093 AVKTQAPVRFEYAH
+2093 
-2107 ETPTGQKWLSASVC
+2107 
-2121 PITIGSNGRPRLSYI
+2121 
-2136 VEDVSDRKRAEEAL
+2136 
-2150 QQSESTLRSFFDS
+2150 
-2163 GSMLMGIVELYD
+2163 D
-2175 DDILHLSDNPTSAR
+2175 DDILHLSDNLTSAR
-2189 FFGTTPEQMKN
+2189 FFGTTPEQTKN
-2200 RFASEMGVPPAHL
+2200 RFASDMGVPPADL
-2213 QQWIERYREALQTQ
+2213 QQWLDRYREALQTQ
-2227 AAVRFE
+2227 AAASFE
-2233 YPHETPTELK
+2233 YRHDTQTELK

-2249 CPIGIGSNGRPR
+2249 CPIGIGPNGRPR
-2261 LSYIVEDISER
+2261 LSYIVEDITNR
-2272 KRAEEALSLSEGRL
+2272 KRAEEALSLSEARL

-2316 CRDLFE
+2316 CRDIFE
-2322 LEPEQVLAE
+2322 FEPEQILE
-2331 RNLLENQVS
+2331 DRNLFENQVS
-2340 PDDRPRFEEAI
+2340 PDDRLRFEEAI
-2351 SYSLQNLQPVTAEWR
+2351 SYSLQNLQPLTAEWR
-2366 NINPSGKQRWLR
+2366 SIAPSGKQKWLR
-2378 AQAQPECRE
+2378 AQAQLEDRE

-2396 ILDITERKLAEEK
+2396 ILDISDRKLSEEK
-2409 LKRAEYKYRTLI
+2409 LKQAEYKYRTLI

-2431 PLEATTEEAYISPQ
+2431 PLKATTEEAYISPQ

-2464 WADYVHPEDRDRVW
+2464 WADFVHPEDRDRVW
-2478 QAVSTTI
+2478 QAVSNTI

-2491 RVEYR
+2491 SVEYR
-2496 MITRNGRTVWIRDRA
+2496 MITRSGGTVWVRDRA
-2511 NLVLSSDGRTRVL
+2511 NLVLAANGKTQVL
-2524 QGLALDISD
+2524 QGLAFDISD
-2533 RKQIEQALQES
+2533 RKQMEQALQES
-2544 NERFHLATSAVK
+2544 NERFQLAASALK

-2565 PNIVLRTRGL
+2565 QNTVLRTQGV
-2575 FELVGYRPEEADAK
+2575 FDTVGYRPEEAQ
-2589 VDWWNEHVHPEDLP
+2589 VNVEWWKEHIHPEDVS
-2603 KISQQLSE
+2603 KVFQQVSE
-2611 AFANETQSYYVLEYR
+2611 AFASETQSYYVLEYR
-2626 LRHRDGHYVYL
+2626 LQHRDGHYVYL
-2637 SDYGTISRDANRRPI
+2637 SDYGTIARDDNKRAI
-2652 RAVGHS
+2652 RAVGHA
-2658 IDVSERK
+2658 IDVSDRK

-2670 LQKALQAAQAASV
+2670 LQQALQAAQAASI

-2708 VMVRSSSVSPDQKE
+2708 VMVRSSSVDSEQKE

-2737 INDILSMA
+2737 INDILSVS
-2745 KIEAGQTTLNEN
+2745 KIEAGQTTLNKN
-2757 RFDLYQLLND
+2757 CFDLYQLLND
-2767 LEQML
+2767 IEQML
-2772 KLKALSK
+2772 KLKAISK
-2779 GLQLTFERA
+2779 GLQLTFELA
-2788 LNVPQYVQTDENK
+2788 SNVPQCVQADENK

-2806 INLLGNAIKFTASG
+2806 INLLGNAIKFTTSG
-2820 HVVSRVKKSRLSGKS
+2820 HVALRVKKGRISEKPDIQNLSS
-2835 DLQDPSSKTYLLFEI
+2835 TTYLLFEI

-2856 IAPAEIKTLF
+2856 IDPNEIKSLF

-2875 RKSMQGTGLGLP
+2875 RKSMQGTGLGLT
-2887 ISRQFV
+2887 ISQQFV
-2893 EMMGGEIAVSSQLGQ
+2893 EMMGGEIAASSQLGQ
-2908 GTIFAFDIL
+2908 GTIFRFDIV
-2917 ASAVAEPDDK
+2917 ASEVAEPDEK

-2961 KILKPLGFEVREA
+2961 KILEPLGFEVREA

-3004 EATRE
+3004 EATRK
-3009 IKALEQQSVVAREN
+3009 IKALEQQSAVAGEN
-3023 NNLPTNSSSTNATK
+3023 INLPANSSPTNATK
-3037 IIALTASAFDEDRAK
+3037 IIALTASAFEEDRAK
-3052 IMTAGCDDFIHKPFR
+3052 IMNAGCDDFIHKPFR

-3077 HLGVRYIYQE
+3077 HLGVRYLYQE
-3087 DWSNSSPELATPRN
+3087 DLSHSSPQPATPRN

-3163 VRASSNE
+3163 IRESSNE